1 MDTKKYYIAAGIAA
15 GALAI
20 IAAAFFFLRP
30 HPSPAPRPE
39 GAPSRITH
47 PWKKQHKGTIAI
59 VIDDLGYNSA
69 NLSIYAQIRQPI
81 TVSVLPNLQFSNQVS
96 EALHKRFEVILHLP
110 MEPKGTPDIEKN
122 TILAGMKLEEIR
134 AIVNA
139 DLDNLKYAK
148 GVSNHMG
155 SKATED
161 PATMDQVCAVLKQR
175 SIYWLDS
182 FVTPKSAGIASARAA
197 GIRYARRDIFLD
209 NRKESDYI
217 RQQLNKLKAQAA
229 RAGYAVGIGHDRKIT
244 LETLRDELPRI
255 AAEGYKFVFV
265 SAIAQKAQ

>member
-1 MDTKKYYIAAGIAA
+1 MDTKKYFLAASIAAGTLI
-15 GALAI
+15 I
-20 IAAAFFFLRP
+20 IAAAFFFFKP
-30 HPSPAPRPE
+30 KPPAPAIE
-39 GAPSRITH
+39 GAPPRITH
-47 PWKKQHKGTIAI
+47 PWKKPYKGTIAI
-59 VIDDLGYNSA
+59 VIDDLGYNST
-69 NLSIYAQIRQPI
+69 NLDIYAQIRQPL
-81 TVSVLPNLQFSNQVS
+81 TVSVLPNLQFSAQVS
-96 EALHKRFEVILHLP
+96 ETLHKRFEVILHLP
-110 MEPKGTPDIEKN
+110 MEPKGTPDIEKD
-122 TILAGMKLEEIR
+122 TILAGMKAEEIR

-182 FVTPKSAGIASARAA
+182 FVTTKTAGIASARAA
-197 GIRYARRDIFLD
+197 GIRSARRDIFLD
-209 NRKESDYI
+209 NRKEGDYI
-217 RQQLNKLKAQAA
+217 RQQLGKLKAQAA
-229 RAGYAVGIGHDRKIT
+229 KAGYAIGIGHDRKIT

-265 SAIAQKAQ
+265 SALAQKAR